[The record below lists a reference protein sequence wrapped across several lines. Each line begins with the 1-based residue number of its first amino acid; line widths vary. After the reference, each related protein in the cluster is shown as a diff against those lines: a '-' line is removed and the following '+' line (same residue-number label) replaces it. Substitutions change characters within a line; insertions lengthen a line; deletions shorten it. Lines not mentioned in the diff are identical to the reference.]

1 MRTADMSSEKE
12 TASVQVRI
20 TGYNIYLSRQG
31 FIQNGFFRESNGI
44 ITLNFSEL
52 TVMTKKVSKILI
64 YFFAEGGVNQKYT
77 YNSFDKSLNFEYPGS
92 DLSAWTSALIH
103 PNEKKLDI
111 QSFDEEDIINIFLS
125 LNAK

>member
-1 MRTADMSSEKE
+1 MSSEKN
-12 TASVQVRI
+12 AGSVQVRI

-44 ITLNFSEL
+44 ITLNFSDV
-52 TVMTKKVSKILI
+52 TVMTKKVSKVSIV
-64 YFFAEGGVNQKYT
+64 FFAEGGVNQKYT
-77 YNSFDKSLNFEYPGS
+77 YNSFDKGLNFEYPGT
-92 DLSAWTSALIH
+92 DLSAWTSVLIH

-111 QSFDEEDIINIFLS
+111 ETFDEEDILKIFLS